1 MASAAICTS
10 TLAGVAF
17 SGTPLCLVTID
28 EVSTGPATANS
39 AKCSISGTTVTKTF
53 GCRYFSD
60 LGRLVDREPEL
71 MGLSWRAGV
80 TMAAAAIQTGPTLLQ

>member
-1 MASAAICTS
+1 MASAAICTF

-39 AKCSISGTTVTKTF
+39 AKCSISGTTVTKTS
-53 GCRYFSD
+53 G
-60 LGRLVDREPEL
+60 
-71 MGLSWRAGV
+71 AGNSL
-80 TMAAAAIQTGPTLLQ
+80 TWDALLIGNPN